1 MAAAALFLLELMLA
15 VSAAG
20 LASAALGFRPIIA
33 ATLVLPA
40 LLIGSGVLVLVP

>member
-20 LASAALGFRPIIA
+20 LASGLLGYRPIIA
-33 ATLVLPA
+33 ATLVLPVV
-40 LLIGSGVLVLVP
+40 LIGSGFMALVP